1 MRAEHLRCLNMECP
15 LGIDTVPYFSW
26 ELQNDQPNTMQTAYE
41 LCVLCKE
48 KIVWNSGRVESSQDA
63 YVPYTGPKLKSRTVY
78 TWKVTVWDNH
88 GNEAAAEAD
97 FETGILDKTE
107 WKAQWVESP
116 FPAKKRGKK
125 HGEQPP
131 AVLFCKNFYLSGAVH
146 SARLYA
152 TCYGI
157 YHAYVNGQKV
167 DTGEF
172 APDFTA
178 YKDFLM
184 YQTYDVTKVLQE
196 GENHLAMYV
205 GDGWLLGSNTQQP
218 DFKRKQHAVFFQ
230 LMVTYADGREEGI
243 VSDEQVQASNQ
254 GPVRYSDLFQGECFD
269 ARQGGED
276 WLQPAGMQAAVVK
289 DYTLDNLCAQ
299 LGEGVGVVRRF
310 PVREMTRS
318 PKGEWILDFGQNMAG
333 RLRIKLNQPV
343 GTHVKLEHCEVLDP
357 DGNYISNVGV
367 GEQIVQTDVAI
378 CNGKEFIYEPL
389 FTFHGF
395 RYVRVSGIAEPN
407 PENFE
412 AVALSTQKEDLGLFH
427 CSNEKLNRLIENTR
441 WSQYSNMLSI
451 PTDCPQREKAGW
463 TGDVGVYATTAMLGE
478 DVTMMYTRWLR
489 SLALQQNKDGH
500 VPYVVPKTDTY
511 LLAERLL
518 STLGGRPSD
527 VSSAG
532 WGDACILA
540 PWAMYQ
546 ITGNT
551 IILQQQYNC
560 MKKWVESILERA
572 RKKKPRGC
580 KRPKEKEQYL
590 WDTGFHYGEW
600 LIPSQSTDSA
610 VWKLVSSTKIS
621 ASYVAPIYGW
631 ISTDLLAQIAGI
643 LGKMEDQKKY
653 QEKAEA
659 IKDAIMTTLLDEQG
673 NPPADLMGA
682 YAMFLYYDLLP
693 TRYVDRFKEKLVESV
708 VRNGYRLDTGFL
720 TTPILLDTLC
730 KIGRMDLAYRLLY
743 QEQCPS
749 WLFEVKM
756 GATTMWETWYAYTED
771 GKPADLSFNHYA
783 FGCVADWIYRTIGGV
798 RPKAPGFSE
807 IQIKPEP
814 DESLQWAEREY
825 RCTHG
830 KIVSSW
836 KKENGEFILT
846 VTIPCNTKAEI
857 VMPDGSVYTVGSG
870 TYYYTCPLNEKK

>member
-1 MRAEHLRCLNMECP
+1 MKLEHLRCLNMVHP
-15 LGIDTVPYFSW
+15 VGIDVTPYFSW
-26 ELQNDQPNTMQTAYE
+26 ELQSAQPDTMQTAYTLRLHRE
-41 LCVLCKE
+41 QE
-48 KIVWNSGRVESSQDA
+48 TIWDSGRVESSQDA
-63 YVPYTGPKLKSRTVY
+63 YVPYTGQRLKSCTVY
-78 TWKVTVWDNH
+78 TWQVTVWDNH
-88 GNEAAAEAD
+88 GNEATAD
-97 FETGILDKTE
+97 AVFETGILDQAL
-107 WKAQWVESP
+107 WKAKWVQSP
-116 FPAKKRGKK
+116 FPVKKRGKR

-131 AVLFCKNFYLSGAVH
+131 AVLFCRDFQLSGTIQ

-152 TCYGI
+152 TCHGVYR
-157 YHAYVNGQKV
+157 AYVNGHRV

-184 YQTYDVTKVLQE
+184 YQTYDVTDALQE

-205 GDGWLLGSNTQQP
+205 GDGWLLGANTQQP
-218 DFKRKQHAVFFQ
+218 DFRRKQHAVFFQ
-230 LMVTYADGREEGI
+230 LMVRYAGGRETVI
-243 VSDEQVQASNQ
+243 ASDGQVRASNR
-254 GPVRYSDLFQGECFD
+254 GPVRYSDLFQGECYD
-269 ARQGGED
+269 ARLGGND
-276 WLQPAGMQAAVVK
+276 WLKPSELEAVKVT
-289 DYTLDNLCAQ
+289 DDSLGNLRAQ

-310 PVREMTRS
+310 PVQEMTRS
-318 PKGEWILDFGQNMAG
+318 PRGEWILDFGQNMAG
-333 RLRIKLNQPV
+333 RLRIKLNQPA
-343 GTHVKLEHCEVLDP
+343 GTAVRLEHCEVLDP

-367 GEQIVQTDVAI
+367 GEQIVQTDVVI
-378 CNGKEFIYEPL
+378 CNGKAFTYEPL

-395 RYVRVSGIAEPN
+395 RYVRVSGIAAPD
-407 PENFE
+407 PKDFE
-412 AVALSTQKEDLGLFH
+412 AVALSTRKENLGSFC

-463 TGDVGVYATTAMLGE
+463 TGDVGVYATTAMLSE

-489 SLALQQNKDGH
+489 SLALQQNKAGH
-500 VPYVVPKTDTY
+500 VPYVVPKTETY

-518 STLGGRPSD
+518 STLGGHPND

-532 WGDACILA
+532 WGDACILT

-551 IILQQQYNC
+551 IILRQQYVC

-580 KRPKEKEQYL
+580 KRPRAQEQYL

-643 LGKMEDQKKY
+643 LGKTEDQNRY
-653 QEKAEA
+653 QKKAEA
-659 IKDAIMTTLLDEQG
+659 IRDAIMTTLLDEQG
-673 NPPADLMGA
+673 DPPAELMGA

-693 TRYVDRFKEKLVESV
+693 AQYLDRFKEKLVQSV
-708 VRNGYRLDTGFL
+708 VHNGYRLDTGFL

-730 KIGRMDLAYRLLY
+730 KIGRTDLAYQLLY

-749 WLFEVKM
+749 WLYEVKM

-783 FGCVADWIYRTIGGV
+783 FGCVADWVYRTIGGV
-798 RPKAPGFSE
+798 RPKASGFSE
-807 IQIKPEP
+807 IQIRPEP
-814 DESLQWAEREY
+814 DESLQWAERVY
-825 RCTHG
+825 HCTHG

-836 KKENGEFILT
+836 KKAHGTFILD
-846 VTIPCNTKAEI
+846 VTIPCNAKAEI

-870 TYYYTCPLNEKK
+870 TYHYTCPLKGND